1 MYATKHIVT
10 IAVAADGSGT
20 GYTPVVNGRMLAIS
34 YIKPTSGGYA
44 DTVDF
49 DITTEDSAVVI
60 WDEDNVT
67 ASKAVFPRAGTHTT
81 AGVAAVY
88 AAAGEPVLDHIPI
101 VNERIKIAVANGGSS
116 GTGAFHVIVG

>member
-10 IAVAADGSGT
+10 IAVAADGSGE
-20 GYTPVVNGRMLAIS
+20 GFTPVVNGRVLAIS

-67 ASKAVFPRAGTHTT
+67 ASKAVFPRAATHTT
-81 AGVAAVY
+81 AG
-88 AAAGEPVLDHIPI
+88 AAALYAESGAPVLDYIPI
-101 VNERIKIAVANGGSS
+101 CNERIKIAVANGGTS
-116 GTGAFHVIVG
+116 GTGTFHVIVG

>member
-20 GYTPVVNGRMLAIS
+20 GYTPVVNGRVLAIS

-49 DITTEDSAVVI
+49 DVTTEDSAVVI

-88 AAAGEPVLDHIPI
+88 AAGGSPVLDYIPI
-101 VNERIKIAVANGGSS
+101 SNERIKITVANGGAS
-116 GTGAFHVIVG
+116 GTGTFHVIVG

>member
-10 IAVAADGSGT
+10 IAVAADGSGE
-20 GYTPVVNGRMLAIS
+20 GFTPVVNGRVLAIS

-49 DITTEDSAVVI
+49 DVTTEDSAVAI

-67 ASKAVFPRAGTHTT
+67 TSKAVFPRAGTHTT
-81 AGVAAVY
+81 AGVAALY
-88 AAAGEPVLDHIPI
+88 AESGAPVLDYIPI
-101 VNERIKIAVANGGSS
+101 CNERIKITVANGGTS

>member
-10 IAVAADGSGT
+10 IAVAADGSGE
-20 GYTPVVNGRMLAIS
+20 GFTPVVNGRVLAIS
-34 YIKPTSGGYA
+34 YIKPSEGGYA

-49 DITTEDSAVVI
+49 DVTTEDSAVTI

-101 VNERIKIAVANGGSS
+101 VNERIKIAVADGGSS
-116 GTGAFHVIVG
+116 GTGTFHVIVG